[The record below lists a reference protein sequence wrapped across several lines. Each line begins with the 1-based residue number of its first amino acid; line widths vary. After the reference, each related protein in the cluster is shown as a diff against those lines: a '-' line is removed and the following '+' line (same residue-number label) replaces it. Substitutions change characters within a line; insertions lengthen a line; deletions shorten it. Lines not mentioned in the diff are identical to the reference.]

1 MAVPVDSTPI
11 LLGLAR
17 GGHLSVLLL
26 FRLSCC
32 QLTFFYSPY
41 HSQEQPARMTSVFV
55 GNIPYGVTE
64 EQLKDIFSEAGPVVS
79 FRIVYDRETGR
90 PKGFG
95 FCEFKDVDSAQTAM
109 RSPKNNSRTSSAR
122 LAPSSLSG
130 LCMTEKLDA
139 QRDSASVSSKMWT
152 LPRQP

>member
-1 MAVPVDSTPI
+1 
-11 LLGLAR
+11 
-17 GGHLSVLLL
+17 
-26 FRLSCC
+26 
-32 QLTFFYSPY
+32 
-41 HSQEQPARMTSVFV
+41 MTSVFV

-109 RSPKNNSRTSSAR
+109 RSLNGYEIGGRTLRVDNANR
-122 LAPSSLSG
+122 N
-130 LCMTEKLDA
+130 
-139 QRDSASVSSKMWT
+139 
-152 LPRQP
+152 

>member
-95 FCEFKDVDSAQTAM
+95 FCEFKDADSAQNAM
-109 RSPKNNSRTSSAR
+109 RSLNGYEIGGRTLRVDNANR
-122 LAPSSLSG
+122 N
-130 LCMTEKLDA
+130 
-139 QRDSASVSSKMWT
+139 
-152 LPRQP
+152 